1 MDQKIYRARKLATR
15 LAISGRSFR
24 WNTVASSLVGCER
37 RGCPG
42 GCGGILFP
50 EERREHSSRA
60 NSKKEKK
67 VMHSIFS
74 SFRVS
79 LFWEKNRGIPLSASN
94 LWRPVEELRN
104 SQGRE
109 GDEHERLRID
119 DRRMDLR
126 LRHATCRV
134 IEQVLRQTRIAFL
147 SRDDRDDSVIFL
159 ARWLYRYRYNSMQWY
174 RRDDGWKWSDLLLER
189 CCSFNI
195 RIFWRDLIIFTDGFN
210 QFFNFLE
217 NFLWE
222 AREIASR

>member
-1 MDQKIYRARKLATR
+1 MKYSRVVVGGVRKTR
-15 LAISGRSFR
+15 MSRRMWRNLIS
-24 WNTVASSLVGCER
+24 
-37 RGCPG
+37 
-42 GCGGILFP
+42 
-50 EERREHSSRA
+50 RREKGAFVSREFQ
-60 NSKKEKK
+60 KRKE
-67 VMHSIFS
+67 MHSIFS
-74 SFRVS
+74 SFRKFRVS

-174 RRDDGWKWSDLLLER
+174 RRDDWRWMKMIGLV
-189 CCSFNI
+189 I
-195 RIFWRDLIIFTDGFN
+195 REVL
-210 QFFNFLE
+210 FF
-217 NFLWE
+217 
-222 AREIASR
+222 

>member
-37 RGCPG
+37 RGYPG

-67 VMHSIFS
+67 CIQFFPLFENFAFL
-74 SFRVS
+74 SFGRRI
-79 LFWEKNRGIPLSASN
+79 KASN
-94 LWRPVEELRN
+94 LWRPIEELRN

-134 IEQVLRQTRIAFL
+134 IEQVLRQTRIASL

-222 AREIASR
+222 AREVASR